1 MLPDLSRLSLA
12 PTPTPAAVGVPLPRG
27 EALRE
32 EARWY
37 DRIEMLAVQ
46 LFDADTAIAD
56 PRIVLPAKD
65 DLEGRKLLLQ
75 ILEGALTLKPKKEIY
90 RMTETPPSA
99 DDQAYLKREFATRL
113 VEVLEQSREVISY
126 DGPYPVFEYDLLYN
140 HLKFLERLVRKY
152 NYQIARRGDEA
163 PPTLPDEEDEVDDAI
178 VRLRRVREEQRRRVA
193 LANAAIAARRSA
205 AAKKA
210 AETRK
215 RNKEAKAKAVAA
227 EEAQEQSVS
236 YEVVYGEVEVI
247 PMEPVEPTEPES
259 PSTKEPPRKK
269 KVMSRLGGVAG
280 MGGRA
285 PAPSGDNRQDPPR

>member
-12 PTPTPAAVGVPLPRG
+12 PTPAAVGVPLPRG

-46 LFDADTAIAD
+46 LFDAYTAIAD
-56 PRIVLPAKD
+56 DRIVLPAKD

-75 ILEGALTLKPKKEIY
+75 ILEGALTLKPEMEIH

-113 VEVLEQSREVISY
+113 VEVLEESREVISY
-126 DGPYPVFEYDLLYN
+126 DGPHPVFEYDLLYN
-140 HLKFLERLVRKY
+140 HLKFLERLVKRY

-178 VRLRRVREEQRRRVA
+178 EQLRRVRAEQRRRVA

-215 RNKEAKAKAVAA
+215 RNKEAAAKAA
-227 EEAQEQSVS
+227 EEAEEVNEAKAVEEQEQEQGLLH
-236 YEVVYGEVEVI
+236 EVVYGEVEVI
-247 PMEPVEPTEPES
+247 PMEPL
-259 PSTKEPPRKK
+259 RKK
-269 KVMSRLGGVAG
+269 KVMSRLGGLTG
-280 MGGRA
+280 MGGRAPA
-285 PAPSGDNRQDPPR
+285 PAPSGDNRQDSPR